1 MSTIMSLHDAL
12 EPLGLSRPGQQVEGL
27 KLPRFSTCQPLVLLQ
42 SFIGLEPLATSAGAL
57 KGVDD
62 RVPGFEVLIVMD
74 S

>member
-1 MSTIMSLHDAL
+1 MAGQL
-12 EPLGLSRPGQQVEGL
+12 PLRGKAIITHRTLQL
-27 KLPRFSTCQPLVLLQ
+27 KWTEVPLVAALGGN
-42 SFIGLEPLATSAGAL
+42 GLEPLATSAGAL